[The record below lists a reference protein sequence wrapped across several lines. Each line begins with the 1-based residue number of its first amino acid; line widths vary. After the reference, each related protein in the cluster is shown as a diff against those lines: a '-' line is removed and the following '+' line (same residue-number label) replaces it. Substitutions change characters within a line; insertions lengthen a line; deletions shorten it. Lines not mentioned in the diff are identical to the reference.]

1 MKDKGH
7 GMPAR
12 IYKPA
17 RNAMQSGRA
26 KTAEWVLEFEPE
38 QPRRIE
44 PLMGYTSSADMKQQV
59 HLHFPSAE
67 AAIDYCERNKIP
79 FTVFKPHE
87 PRRRRASYSDNFS
100 YARKTPWT
108 H

>member
-1 MKDKGH
+1 
-7 GMPAR
+7 MPAR

-17 RNAMQSGRA
+17 RNAMQSGKA
-26 KTAEWVLEFEPE
+26 KTSEWILEFEPE

-44 PLMGYTSSADMKQQV
+44 PLMGYTSSGDMKQQV
-59 HLHFPSAE
+59 HLRFPDAE
-67 AAIDYCERNKIP
+67 AAIAYCERNDIP
-79 FTVFKPHE
+79 YKVFKPRE
-87 PRRRRASYSDNFS
+87 PRRRQASYSDNFA

>member
-1 MKDKGH
+1 
-7 GMPAR
+7 MPAR

-17 RNAMQSGRA
+17 RNAMQSGKAR
-26 KTAEWVLEFEPE
+26 TGEWLLEFEPE

-44 PLMGYTSSADMKQQV
+44 PLMGYTSSGDMKQQL
-59 HLHFPSAE
+59 HLHFPTAE
-67 AAIDYCERNKIP
+67 AAIDYCERNAIAYS
-79 FTVFKPHE
+79 VQKPRE
-87 PRRRRASYSDNFS
+87 PRRRKASYSDNFA